1 MVQNINILPFCIIF
15 YINRDVTE
23 LGYGDRESGR
33 YGYREAGRYGD
44 RESGRFGNTCAIE
57 IKSKFW

>member
-23 LGYGDRESGR
+23 LG